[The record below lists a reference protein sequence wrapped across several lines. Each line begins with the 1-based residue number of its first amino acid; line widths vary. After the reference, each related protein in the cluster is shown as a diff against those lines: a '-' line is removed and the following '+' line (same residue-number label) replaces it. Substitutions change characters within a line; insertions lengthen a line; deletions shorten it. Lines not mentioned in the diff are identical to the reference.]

1 MKKVFV
7 GLFVMAAAIC
17 FTSCKNEAKS
27 DANAPKEGDKTE
39 VADAPKAEETVDL
52 AALLEKTKAE
62 SEKWTEDE
70 WKAMFKDAMKAS
82 KPMMTEMADMQKKME
97 EAAAKGDQEAVGK
110 IMADLESLGKK
121 YEEITKQLEEFEK
134 ITEAN
139 PIAKKL
145 NDDKAFQEQIMKELG
160 MEDFMDM

>member
-1 MKKVFV
+1 
-7 GLFVMAAAIC
+7 
-17 FTSCKNEAKS
+17 
-27 DANAPKEGDKTE
+27 
-39 VADAPKAEETVDL
+39 
-52 AALLEKTKAE
+52 
-62 SEKWTEDE
+62 
-70 WKAMFKDAMKAS
+70 MFKDAMKAS

-110 IMADLESLGKK
+110 IMADLEGLGNK